1 MTSSSTAMASS
12 LAVSVQENR
21 DSFEPAGECG
31 AVTAGP
37 GEGDS
42 GRNLL
47 ELPRVQTPTRRLLR
61 APPSTLLLGLENVT
75 NQSHGAPGTWPRW
88 PGPQAPSFQAHGHQ
102 LDTKRSRRSRASSFR
117 IRVRTKCPALADP
130 GPQVTSHSGY
140 RSKDTWPEV
149 LRRPSRHFP
158 EKARWP
164 SCPVPPH

>member
-12 LAVSVQENR
+12 LAVRVQENR

-37 GEGDS
+37 GEGGLGQEPS
-42 GRNLL
+42 GTAASSN
-47 ELPRVQTPTRRLLR
+47 PHPTPPEGSAQHPPLGFGKRDKLR
-61 APPSTLLLGLENVT
+61 CWL
-75 NQSHGAPGTWPRW
+75 RW

-102 LDTKRSRRSRASSFR
+102 LDTKRSRRSHASSFR

-140 RSKDTWPEV
+140 RSKDTCPEV

-158 EKARWP
+158 EKPRWP
-164 SCPVPPH
+164 SCPVPPN